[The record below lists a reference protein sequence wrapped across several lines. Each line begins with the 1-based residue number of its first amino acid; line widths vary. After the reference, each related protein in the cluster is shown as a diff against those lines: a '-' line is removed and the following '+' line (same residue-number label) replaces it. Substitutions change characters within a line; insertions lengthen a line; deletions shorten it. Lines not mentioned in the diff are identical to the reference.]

1 MYSFKRYKE
10 IYKGA
15 TFKSY
20 LWNHI
25 LYTPRRWCRIP
36 YCTYMCIRY
45 PFLYPRN
52 RFSGL
57 HYNNWNVKEFARK
70 IHNKYCHTMISESEN
85 FSDKEIAAFR
95 NAYPYYTDYISEK
108 MIKSW
113 DNWWAKPLWKLIL
126 VFHDYILQIF
136 HCLPTYTEWDAV
148 ETGWNKAFGKQYL
161 KDLKKQLKKDKCL
174 YTWRIT
180 DIKEKWGR
188 FHLYCNWGSKELY
201 ELIDKYEDLSW
212 DTCINCGK
220 PSTHISKGWILPYC
234 EECVKKNAPYGC
246 TNKDGEEVV
255 MW

>member
-57 HYNNWNVKEFARK
+57 HYNNWNVIEFARK

-126 VFHDYILQIF
+126 FFHDYILQIF

-148 ETGWNKAFGKQYL
+148 EPGWNKAFGKQYL

-212 DTCINCGK
+212 NTCINCGK

-246 TNKDGEEVV
+246 TNKDGEDVV

>member
-52 RFSGL
+52 RFSVS
-57 HYNNWNVKEFARK
+57 HYNNWKVINFSRK
-70 IHNKYCHTMISESEN
+70 IYNKYCITLIAEE
-85 FSDKEIAAFR
+85 DEITDNLVATFK
-95 NAYPYYTDYISEK
+95 NAHPYYTKQISGK

-126 VFHDYILQIF
+126 FFHDYILQIF
-136 HCLPTYTEWDAV
+136 HCLPTHTEWDAV
-148 ETGWNKAFGKQYL
+148 EPGWNKAFGKQYL

-188 FHLYCNWGSKELY
+188 FQLYCNWGSKELY

-212 DTCINCGK
+212 NTCIVCGK

-234 EECVKKNAPYGC
+234 EECAKKNAPYGC